1 MKECNLKRRQF
12 LKSVALSAATIGLSH
27 QPFAARAE
35 AAALNT
41 EYLQK
46 IPHRPLGN
54 TGASVPILHIGTAQT
69 LDQEYDKILHLLF
82 REASTG
88 SIPHSHTAGALPKRP
103 LPPLPSR

>member
-46 IPHRPLGN
+46 NTPSAAGKHRCIRADLTHRHRPD
-54 TGASVPILHIGTAQT
+54 P
-69 LDQEYDKILHLLF
+69 
-82 REASTG
+82 G
-88 SIPHSHTAGALPKRP
+88 SGV
-103 LPPLPSR
+103 